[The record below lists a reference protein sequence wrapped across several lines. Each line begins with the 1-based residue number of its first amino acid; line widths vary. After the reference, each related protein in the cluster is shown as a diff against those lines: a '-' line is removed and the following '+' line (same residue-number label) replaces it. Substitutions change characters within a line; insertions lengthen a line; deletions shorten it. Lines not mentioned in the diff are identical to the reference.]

1 MGGDSRGMERRRTPL
16 QNATY
21 QYYTADVDRW
31 LQYVYSDIKKA
42 MHFPSARLEPWS
54 SRKE

>member
-1 MGGDSRGMERRRTPL
+1 MERRRTPL